1 MNINCTNIPAIIKS
15 YIKHTALCFPQ
26 ARRRDREKAAERSR
40 EYRARKK
47 EEGTPQVKTR
57 DASYI
62 ESVVRQCLASTP
74 AFCTS
79 SPIPSTSSQTTP
91 PPQASQSPAQANSPL
106 ATPVKSLRRQLGCA
120 DLTSTRVQPRQRQG
134 LYNIKYKV
142 NI

>member
-26 ARRRDREKAAERSR
+26 TRRRDREKAAERSR

-62 ESVVRQCLASTP
+62 ALLQTP
-74 AFCTS
+74 YRRPTPSSRELYYCTNNR
-79 SPIPSTSSQTTP
+79 PKEP
-91 PPQASQSPAQANSPL
+91 PFF
-106 ATPVKSLRRQLGCA
+106 
-120 DLTSTRVQPRQRQG
+120 
-134 LYNIKYKV
+134 
-142 NI
+142 